1 MHQKFKAYIKNSCSE
16 QEYEE
21 VKQFVA
27 DKKNDL
33 FIDGLLRETWKE
45 NLKETQDVEPDNHLL
60 NRIHHEIA
68 LAEKSPKQAIR
79 MYQLI
84 SGVAMVLVVGL
95 LFGILLVKPSS
106 NEILTQTITTPYGGR
121 TNFTLSDGTEVWLNA
136 GSAITYPT
144 QFADTRKVAIKGEA
158 YFKVVH
164 NSQPFIVES
173 KYGYVEVMGTEF
185 DVKAY
190 DDEAFVTTLV
200 NGSVVYRS
208 NNDKEVLLAPGYQV
222 TNSSEKLVTRKVET
236 EIFTS
241 WKDGKLIFREEP
253 LENIVSRLERWYNV
267 DIRLEGDNIRNLKY
281 NGTIELESFSEVLE
295 LIKVTT
301 PIEYSFDRKTRILTI
316 TSVR

>member
-1 MHQKFKAYIKNSCSE
+1 MHQKFKAYIKNRCSE

-21 VKQFVA
+21 VKQFIA

-45 NLKETQDVEPDNHLL
+45 TLKKNQDIEPDAQLL
-60 NRIHHEIA
+60 NQIHHKIA
-68 LAEKSPKQAIR
+68 LAEKSPKRTIR

-84 SGVAMVLVVGL
+84 SGVAMALIVGL
-95 LFGILLVKPSS
+95 LLGILLIKPSS

-144 QFADTRKVAIKGEA
+144 QFADTRKVVIKGEA

-173 KYGYVEVMGTEF
+173 KYGDVEVMGTEF

-190 DDEAFVTTLV
+190 EDEAFVTTLV
-200 NGSVVYRS
+200 NGSVVYRT
-208 NNDKEVLLAPGYQV
+208 NKDKEVLLTPGHQV
-222 TNSSEKLVTRKVET
+222 INNSDKLFTQEVET

-241 WKDGKLIFREEP
+241 WKNGKLIFRDEP
-253 LENIVSRLERWYNV
+253 LENIVTRLERWYNV
-267 DIRLEGDNIRNLKY
+267 DIILKGERIKKLKY
-281 NGTIELESFSEVLE
+281 NGTIEFESFSELLE

-301 PIEYSFDRKTRILTI
+301 PIEYSFDREARILTI
-316 TSVR
+316 TSIH